1 MSDITSLLE
10 RTTPD
15 DLPALDIRSLAQR
28 NRRRRARR
36 RGLLASIIAVA
47 VAAATGTILSSG
59 PDRADVTMREEAV
72 LGADA
77 GLEAAPQRLILDDW
91 RELPLGG
98 DPVPLELAGL
108 EPDGAP
114 RPLPDGGHV
123 VVGHHPVQA
132 PPPEGFNEF
141 TDLTYGLA
149 VVGADGE
156 VDVERD
162 IEKSSLLGVT
172 ATEAI
177 LARRPNDERG
187 EPSGPASIVAHD
199 LATGEERLVRQ
210 DVKFS
215 AGHSNSAISAIV
227 ADDLVTVEASVRTEP
242 TDENSPGLLDGVTVL
257 ETSRIVPGSEECT
270 LRVTDLTTGETA
282 ERPLPIGCEML
293 FGLQASPDGSQAA
306 LAYET
311 GGDPIVG
318 ADVRLAVV
326 DLPSGAISH
335 DQLLGHSIDCR
346 AFSDCPPDPRFVD
359 YRGMAWDDA
368 STMRVVL
375 VDPSASGDNLVVV
388 PIPVR

>member
-15 DLPALDIRSLAQR
+15 DLPAPDVRSLAQR
-28 NRRRRARR
+28 SRRRRARQ
-36 RGLLASIIAVA
+36 RGLLASITVVAMAAV
-47 VAAATGTILSSG
+47 VAGTGAILGSG
-59 PDRADVTMREEAV
+59 PDRPDVTMPEEAV
-72 LGADA
+72 LGVDA

-98 DPVPLELAGL
+98 DPVRLELAGL

-141 TDLTYGLA
+141 TDLTYSLA

-156 VDVERD
+156 VEVERD
-162 IEKSSLLGVT
+162 IEDSSLLGVT

-177 LARRPNDERG
+177 LARQPNDERG

-199 LATGEERLVRQ
+199 LATGEERVVRQ
-210 DVKFS
+210 GVIFD
-215 AGHSNSAISAIV
+215 AGHNASAISAIV
-227 ADDLVTVEASVRTEP
+227 AGDLVTVEASVRTEP
-242 TDENSPGLLDGVTVL
+242 TGEN
-257 ETSRIVPGSEECT
+257 TSRIVPGSEECT
-270 LRVTDLTTGETA
+270 LRVTNLTTSETA
-282 ERPLPIGCEML
+282 ERPLAIGCEML

-306 LAYET
+306 VAYET
-311 GGDPIVG
+311 GGDPVVG

-326 DLPSGAISH
+326 DLPSGAVSH
-335 DQLLGHSIDCR
+335 DELLGHSIDCR
-346 AFSDCPPDPRFVD
+346 AFGDCPPDPRFVD

-368 STMRVVL
+368 STVRVAM
-375 VDPSASGDNLVVV
+375 VDPSAGGDDLIVES
-388 PIPVR
+388 IPVR

>member
-1 MSDITSLLE
+1 VSDITSLLE

-15 DLPALDIRSLAQR
+15 DLPALDIGSLAQR
-28 NRRRRARR
+28 SRRRRARQ
-36 RGLLASIIAVA
+36 RGLLASITAVA
-47 VAAATGTILSSG
+47 VAVVAATSTILSSG
-59 PDRADVTMREEAV
+59 QDRPDVTMPEEAV

-77 GLEAAPQRLILDDW
+77 GLEAAPQRLILDDR
-91 RELPLGG
+91 RELPLAG

-108 EPDGAP
+108 EPAGAP

-123 VVGHHPVQA
+123 VVGHDPVQA
-132 PPPEGFNEF
+132 PPSEGFNEF
-141 TDLTYGLA
+141 TDLTYSLA

-162 IEKSSLLGVT
+162 IEDSSLLGVT

-177 LARRPNDERG
+177 LARQPNDERG

-210 DVKFS
+210 DVTLDV
-215 AGHSNSAISAIV
+215 GHNASAISAII
-227 ADDLVTVEASVRTEP
+227 AGDLVTVEASVRTEP
-242 TDENSPGLLDGVTVL
+242 TGEN
-257 ETSRIVPGSEECT
+257 TSRILPGSAECT

-293 FGLQASPDGSQAA
+293 FGLQASPDGRQAA
-306 LAYET
+306 IAYET

-318 ADVRLAVV
+318 ADVRLAVI
-326 DLPSGAISH
+326 DLPNGAISH
-335 DQLLGHSIDCR
+335 DELLGHSIDCR
-346 AFSDCPPDPRFVD
+346 AFGDCPPDRRFVD

-368 STMRVVL
+368 STVRVVM
-375 VDPSASGDNLVVV
+375 VDPSAGGDDLIVEQ
-388 PIPVR
+388 IPVR